1 MVKFT
6 PNYLSKKISEQIIY
20 YNPDFRSRQD
30 SIRYGLEWMLAAIN
44 QILLVFIIA
53 CYFDCVIQAMVILSA
68 GGFLRMF
75 SGGSHFKGYYSCLFF
90 STFQIMVITYISI
103 EFAFHFSR
111 GMKWML
117 IGLIVL
123 SFFIFLKKS
132 PKLHKKMQ
140 VFSPQ
145 QRTEIKYR
153 SICVFLGLMLVSLL
167 VDSQLQYG
175 IWIAMIMQSITLT
188 DSWHKIILSF
198 DKRFNKK

>member
-1 MVKFT
+1 
-6 PNYLSKKISEQIIY
+6 
-20 YNPDFRSRQD
+20 
-30 SIRYGLEWMLAAIN
+30 
-44 QILLVFIIA
+44 
-53 CYFDCVIQAMVILSA
+53 
-68 GGFLRMF
+68 
-75 SGGSHFKGYYSCLFF
+75 
-90 STFQIMVITYISI
+90 
-103 EFAFHFSR
+103 
-111 GMKWML
+111 ML